1 MESAKNVIFTD
12 LNSQKILKLEED
24 LAYFYG
30 AKETGLI
37 AKHYIEALKQLE
49 IGSDDAL
56 EAKVLGHLKKAYAE
70 VQNQTDLVF
79 DLDKAAKYE
88 YLLIRA
94 QSKQDSFEV
103 IYGIMV
109 DLYGEVFGLDKNS
122 SSISKA
128 AMMRTFLYKYKT
140 KILKTV
146 GVLTDGDISLML
158 MLARASE
165 HELESFE

>member
-1 MESAKNVIFTD
+1 MEAVKKVIFTD
-12 LNSQKILKLEED
+12 ANSQKILKLEED

-30 AKETGLI
+30 AKETRLI
-37 AKHYIEALKQLE
+37 AKHYMDALKQLE
-49 IGSDDAL
+49 IGGDDAL
-56 EAKVLGHLKKAYAE
+56 EEKVFGHLKKAYAE
-70 VQNQTDLVF
+70 VQNQTHLVF

-109 DLYGEVFGLDKNS
+109 DLYSEVFRLDKSN

-146 GVLTDGDISLML
+146 GALTDGDISLML
-158 MLARASE
+158 TLARASE
-165 HELESFE
+165 QELESCE